1 MPIRPSGLIS
11 SSPATATWR
20 AAWRSIRGCRFY
32 TDNDSFS
39 HGIWAALDGTFYT
52 DGQTTVDG
60 IKRNNRLEN
69 TRLGATLALPVNRY
83 NSVKLYFSTGVSTRA
98 GTNFDAA
105 GIVWQFRF
113 GGGL

>member
-1 MPIRPSGLIS
+1 MVRFAAVCLAVMASDLHGQALDPRTYATCPSGLVS

-39 HGIWAALDGTFYT
+39 HGIWAALFTS
-52 DGQTTVDG
+52 GQTIV
-60 IKRNNRLEN
+60 
-69 TRLGATLALPVNRY
+69 GASLALPITRY
-83 NSVKLYFSTGVSTRA
+83 NSVKLCFSTGVSTRA

-105 GIVWQFRF
+105 
-113 GGGL
+113 